1 MSVVYV
7 SHPPEREFA
16 KLLFS
21 YKDLLDSFIKNP
33 DKGFYSFPYSF
44 KPETRART
52 HVRRE
57 NFNPDFFLKKGN
69 DIIVIEIK
77 KDGDDSKKNA
87 AKYRD
92 GMKHFESLNTALA
105 DQGSA
110 FRYHFK
116 FLTPQDYPA
125 FFTAIRE
132 NSYPQWQSQL
142 MGELAGKL

>member
-1 MSVVYV
+1 
-7 SHPPEREFA
+7 
-16 KLLFS
+16 
-21 YKDLLDSFIKNP
+21 LDSFIKNP

-132 NSYPQWQSQL
+132 NSYPEWQSQL